1 MLLLTCALSAH
12 ETGGTCCLVNKK
24 RRGCAACSKNT
35 QSLPHASSIK
45 FDVHNEL
52 HTARYGLFY
61 AKPTSPKLHSMFMQQ
76 DVCGICYSVDIQ
88 RLSSCFF
95 FFLRP
100 VFALLIYLIQ
110 LIFSVYPHV
119 FFLRPV
125 VALLIYLVH
134 APTSLSFAT

>member
-95 FFLRP
+95 FFSSSCVCAVNLSDT
-100 VFALLIYLIQ
+100 VDIQ
-110 LIFSVYPHV
+110 RLSSC
-119 FFLRPV
+119 FLSSSCGCAV
-125 VALLIYLVH
+125 N
-134 APTSLSFAT
+134 LSRTRAN